1 MFRSA
6 TDILEELDED
16 QSFNNR
22 FAQFGLP
29 RKNYMTAIGSV
40 RLPNISL
47 TTDVTNEPIFTSNVR
62 RGNHATR
69 TPVVDRIPF
78 PMMNGD
84 TSSWVNRNSTHV
96 VSRKPSPIVNRK
108 PYPVVK
114 RKSPPSSNVPKK
126 SLMEQRIEKIN
137 INHKESQLR
146 SENLNNHTDRA
157 GYMESEL
164 EDELCNLQINS
175 DQSKNKYNLEKLLNK
190 GMSKKRRIPTSV
202 DRKGEE
208 MPWIEEG
215 DKMGSLR
222 LPQDYQFQADVCCC
236 QRPKRTVWCRMCGF
250 RVYGNIKRICPIH
263 PLKIFLYELEVC
275 GNVKCKA
282 PNTLIEIDLL

>member
-96 VSRKPSPIVNRK
+96 
-108 PYPVVK
+108 
-114 RKSPPSSNVPKK
+114 
-126 SLMEQRIEKIN
+126 
-137 INHKESQLR
+137 ESQLR